1 MAVIPIQSL
10 DDIRLDAYRHLRH
23 PNRSVR
29 RGSFVVEGHLL
40 VERLAASRFPLESV
54 LLRARMI
61 EHFVPLLSAETPVYL
76 LPDAGISQLVGFRFH
91 RGVLACGRRL
101 PGAPLAEC
109 VPRTGAALVIV
120 CPELQDPENL
130 GTILRGSAAF
140 GASAVVLGPE
150 CPDVFSRRV
159 MRVSMGAAIRMPV
172 ITTDDIPGTLRE
184 LQTNHQ
190 METWAAVLDQ
200 ATHSIGRVAFPERL
214 VLLLGREDRGL
225 SEAMI
230 SQVGQS
236 VTIPMQQGTDSLN
249 VAMAATI
256 FMHEWRRSRV
266 V

>member
-1 MAVIPIQSL
+1 
-10 DDIRLDAYRHLRH
+10 
-23 PNRSVR
+23 
-29 RGSFVVEGHLL
+29 
-40 VERLAASRFPLESV
+40 
-54 LLRARMI
+54 MI
-61 EHFVPLLSAETPVYL
+61 ERFVPLFPPETPVYL

-91 RGVLACGRRL
+91 RGVLACGKRL
-101 PGAPLAEC
+101 PGAPLSEC

-140 GASAVVLGPE
+140 GASAVVLGSE

-159 MRVSMGAAIRMPV
+159 LRVSMGAAIRMPV
-172 ITTDDIPGTLRE
+172 ITTDDIPATLRE
-184 LQTNHQ
+184 LQTRQ
-190 METWAAVLDQ
+190 RMKTWAAVLDQ
-200 ATHSIGRVAFPERL
+200 AAEPIGRVSFPERL

-230 SQVGQS
+230 SQAGRC

-256 FMHEWRRSRV
+256 LMHEWRRARAV
-266 V
+266 I